1 MKTEFTEDELNNIFS
16 LARKIEDL
24 LNDQDFE
31 TAFNALLLNIAGG
44 GRQSSVSRDDYTHMV
59 VNNLDNWW
67 DHQIELDM
75 EQRETELKNALF
87 VEVER
92 RALLAQFKQTDWHYQ
107 RAEGNGYYEGR
118 ESYEKTMR
126 MVNAMGDEGLKLME
140 VYLAESGIKL

>member
-1 MKTEFTEDELNNIFS
+1 MKTEFTDDELTSIFD
-16 LARKIEDL
+16 LAKKIEDL

-31 TAFNALLLNIAGG
+31 VAFNALLLNIAGG
-44 GRQSSVSRDDYTHMV
+44 GRQSSVPRDVYTLMV
-59 VNNLDNWW
+59 CNNLDSWW

-87 VEVER
+87 IEVER

-126 MVNAMGDEGLKLME
+126 MVNAMGDEGRKLME